1 MASLVAT
8 LSATDATACFGWLT
22 RLARGVQPD
31 THPDAET
38 RSAPGSM
45 DRRRADVLVALLT
58 GRLIATRAH
67 PDDRTI
73 AVDQPEDDH
82 TRPAHHSQT
91 TASTATGAT
100 TTSAATGATAMV
112 ATTGPTADGTSG
124 FLHAVPVNALRPLIQ
139 VVVPITTLMGIG
151 DEPAELA
158 GYGPIPA
165 HLARQIAADPDSTW
179 QRLLTDPASG
189 RLLDIGRER
198 YRPPPGMAAF
208 VRARDGEC
216 RHPTCRRTATACELD
231 HVQEWQHSGCTSEDN
246 LCALCARHHDLKEH
260 HGWQVV
266 LHEDRMVEWITPT
279 GHSYTSAPVDH
290 RIPTPIP
297 APVPHVRPAPD
308 LAALL
313 ATPVGDD
320 GTAPF

>member
-1 MASLVAT
+1 
-8 LSATDATACFGWLT
+8 
-22 RLARGVQPD
+22 
-31 THPDAET
+31 
-38 RSAPGSM
+38 M

-58 GRLIATRAH
+58 GRLIATRTH
-67 PDDRTI
+67 SDDHTTV
-73 AVDQPEDDH
+73 VDQPEDDR
-82 TRPAHHSQT
+82 TRPAHHSKI
-91 TASTATGAT
+91 TASTTGAT
-100 TTSAATGATAMV
+100 TATGLTAE
-112 ATTGPTADGTSG
+112 GTSEL
-124 FLHAVPVNALRPLIQ
+124 LHAAPVNALRPLIQ
-139 VVVPITTLMGIG
+139 IVVPITTLMGIG
-151 DEPAELA
+151 DEPAQLT

-165 HLARQIAADPDSTW
+165 HVAREIAADADATW
-179 QRLLTDPASG
+179 QRLLTDPTSG

-231 HVQEWQHSGCTSEDN
+231 HVQEWQHGGCTAEDN

-260 HGWQVV
+260 HGWHVV
-266 LHEDRMVEWITPT
+266 LHEDRSVEWTTPT
-279 GHSYTSAPVDH
+279 GHRYTSAPVDH
-290 RIPTPIP
+290 RIPTAIP
-297 APVPHVRPAPD
+297 APVAPVRPTPG